1 MKKIFLLLP
10 VLLLGFFLSA
20 SSCLADE
27 AKNAGKP
34 FQAGAYR
41 CAGDNP
47 GNFIFAS
54 DGSGL
59 FATEEY
65 IAYFSWK
72 TEGKNLLLTFLK
84 GKQDD
89 KTLKMDLLG
98 PDSFKFEKYVY
109 KHYKQARL
117 DKYKLVADDREGS
130 LLVLSSDKPSRRGHV
145 AYMYVNVK
153 DNHENKLCEMEV
165 ACKTDGVILECKD
178 NFGKRKKSGK
188 MILKNFGT
196 DEVDLESTISG
207 SHNYQAACK
216 YGGKYRLVK
225 GGK

>member
-1 MKKIFLLLP
+1 MKKMLLP
-10 VLLLGFFLSA
+10 VLLLGVFLIGTVCHA
-20 SSCLADE
+20 AEGKGGSSFH
-27 AKNAGKP
+27 P
-34 FQAGAYR
+34 GAYR
-41 CAGDNP
+41 CASDDNP
-47 GNFIFAS
+47 GNFIFAH

-89 KTLKMDLLG
+89 KTLKMDLQG

-109 KHYKQARL
+109 KRYEKARL
-117 DKYKLVADDREGS
+117 DKYKLVANDREGS
-130 LLVLSSDKPSRRGHV
+130 ILLLSSEKPSRRGHI

-153 DNHENKLCEMEV
+153 DNGENKLCEMEV

-178 NFGKRKKSGK
+178 NFAKRRKSGK
-188 MILKNFGT
+188 MILKNFGSN
-196 DEVDLESTISG
+196 EVELESTISG
-207 SHNYQAACK
+207 AHNYQASCK

-225 GGK
+225 